1 MTAGRQAM
9 IKAVI
14 FDMGGVI
21 LRTEDPSARLAQSER
36 LGISR
41 QQLENIVFDS
51 PSALQA
57 TLGLITEKEHWE
69 EVFKILPVPAEE
81 QADFMVNFWSGDKM
95 DRDLLSFID
104 GLRPTFRTGLLSNA
118 WSEARTSVSAR
129 FGGLDVFD
137 VTVFSAEI
145 GLAKPDP
152 MIYKRI
158 LQQLEVEANQA
169 VFVDDYLPNVEAA
182 AALGMGAVRF
192 LNMQQAQVDVR
203 AILNHTR

>member
-1 MTAGRQAM
+1 M

-21 LRTEDPSARLAQSER
+21 LRTEDPSSRLAQAES

-41 QQLENIVFDS
+41 QQLERAVFDNA
-51 PSALQA
+51 SALQA
-57 TLGLITEKEHWE
+57 TLGIINEKEHWE
-69 EVFKILPVPAEE
+69 EVFKILPVPIEE
-81 QADFMVNFWSGDKM
+81 QADFILAFWDGDRM
-95 DRDLLSFID
+95 DRELLSFID
-104 GLRPTFRTGLLSNA
+104 ALRPTRRTGLLSNA
-118 WSEARTSVSAR
+118 WSEARNSVSAR

-137 VTVFSAEI
+137 VTVFSAEV

-152 MIYKRI
+152 AIYKRI
-158 LQQLEVEANQA
+158 LQQLEAEASEA
-169 VFVDDYLPNVEAA
+169 VFVDDYLPNVDAA

-192 LNMQQAQVDVR
+192 LNTRQAQADVR

>member
-1 MTAGRQAM
+1 M

-21 LRTEDPSARLAQSER
+21 LRTEDPSSRLAQAES

-41 QQLENIVFDS
+41 QQLERAVFNS
-51 PSALQA
+51 ASALQA
-57 TLGLITEKEHWE
+57 TLGIISEKEHWN
-69 EVFKILPVPAEE
+69 EVFKILPVPIGE
-81 QADFMVNFWSGDKM
+81 QADFISAFWEGDRM
-95 DRDLLSFID
+95 DRELLSFID
-104 GLRPTFRTGLLSNA
+104 GLRPTLRTGLLSNA
-118 WSEARTSVSAR
+118 WSEARNSVSAR

-137 VTVFSAEI
+137 VTVFSAEV

-152 MIYKRI
+152 AIYERI
-158 LQQLEVEANQA
+158 VQQLEAEAGEA
-169 VFVDDYLPNVEAA
+169 VFVDDYLPNVDAA

-192 LNMQQAQVDVR
+192 LNTRQAQADVR